1 MKTVRLRQVK
11 REIRVLGISFERSI
25 DRSQGFDQINV
36 IGVIFRGGNWIDGV
50 IRTNTSEPDVTER
63 TAEMI
68 TTSPHHPQIRVILLD
83 KILIEGGACID
94 PHRLSTMTARP
105 VILISTDEIDFAPKP
120 NSDLAVQRFMLK
132 KDAVELFVISIGLD
146 MQDAVN
152 VLKVST
158 RKGILPE
165 ALRVAELISSTLAAC
180 PKQNV

>member
-1 MKTVRLRQVK
+1 MKTVSLRQVK
-11 REIRVLGISFERSI
+11 REIRVLGISFEP
-25 DRSQGFDQINV
+25 SQGFDHINV

-50 IRTNTSEPDVTER
+50 IRTTAFEPDVTER

-83 KILIEGGACID
+83 KTVIEGGAYID

-120 NSDLAVQRFMLK
+120 NSDLAFQRFILK
-132 KDAVELFVISIGLD
+132 KDSGELFVISIGLD
-146 MQDAVN
+146 RQDAVN
-152 VLKVST
+152 VLEVST

-180 PKQNV
+180 PEQNV